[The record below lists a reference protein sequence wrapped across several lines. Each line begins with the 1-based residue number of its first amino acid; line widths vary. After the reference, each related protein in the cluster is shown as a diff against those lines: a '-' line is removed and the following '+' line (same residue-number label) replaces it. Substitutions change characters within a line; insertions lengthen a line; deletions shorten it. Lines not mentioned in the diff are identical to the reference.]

1 MSTLDRLNLRPQ
13 EKRLVIGVG
22 IFVFI
27 LLNYFLV
34 WPRFDDLNTHKSAM
48 VRSRKKLAE
57 YKAEVDKMPEHK
69 AKLAKLEE
77 GNPMV
82 ESAEQALLLIRRV
95 QDQAARSG
103 VTLAS
108 QRPVPRVNIKTN
120 DFFEEEGLAISFT
133 SGDKELVDFL
143 VTLGGDNSMI
153 RVRDMDL
160 KPDPS
165 RSQLVCNLTLFA
177 SYPKASSRST
187 PPPAKT
193 TTPSPTVVP
202 PPPKPAAK
210 PAAK

>member
-22 IFVFI
+22 IFVFV

-57 YKAEVDKMPEHK
+57 YKAEVDKMP
-69 AKLAKLEE
+69 AYQLQLAKLEE
-77 GNPMV
+77 GNPLV

-95 QDQAARSG
+95 QEQAARSG

-120 DFFEEEGLAISFT
+120 AFFEEEGLAISFT
-133 SGDKELVDFL
+133 AGDKELVDFL

-177 SYPKASSRST
+177 SYPKASARST
-187 PPPAKT
+187 PPPAK
-193 TTPSPTVVP
+193 VNAP
-202 PPPKPAAK
+202 PPTKPAAPPAK

>member
-22 IFVFI
+22 IFVFV

-57 YKAEVDKMPEHK
+57 YKAEVDKMP
-69 AKLAKLEE
+69 AYQLQLAKLEE
-77 GNPMV
+77 GNPLV

-95 QDQAARSG
+95 QEQAARSG

-120 DFFEEEGLAISFT
+120 AFFEEEGLAISFT
-133 SGDKELVDFL
+133 AGDKELVDFL

-177 SYPKASSRST
+177 SYPKASARST
-187 PPPAKT
+187 PPPAK
-193 TTPSPTVVP
+193 VNAP
-202 PPPKPAAK
+202 PPAK
-210 PAAK
+210 PAAPPAKPAAR

>member
-1 MSTLDRLNLRPQ
+1 MSSTLDRLNLRPQ

-22 IFVFI
+22 IFVF
-27 LLNYFLV
+27 LLINYFLV
-34 WPRFDDLNTHKSAM
+34 WPRFEDLHTHKQAM
-48 VRSRKKLAE
+48 ERSKRKLRE
-57 YKAEVDKMPEHK
+57 YRAEVDKVPEYK
-69 AKLAKLEE
+69 LKLAKLEE

-82 ESAEQALLLIRRV
+82 ESAEQAILLIRRV
-95 QDQAARSG
+95 QEQASRSG

-108 QRPVPRVNIKTN
+108 QRPVPKMNIKTN

-177 SYPKASSRST
+177 SYPKSATR
-187 PPPAKT
+187 PAT
-193 TTPSPTVVP
+193 AT
-202 PPPKPAAK
+202 KPAAG
-210 PAAK
+210 AAPK

>member
-22 IFVFI
+22 IFVFV

-57 YKAEVDKMPEHK
+57 YKAEVDKMP
-69 AKLAKLEE
+69 AYQLQLAKLEE
-77 GNPMV
+77 GNPLV

-95 QDQAARSG
+95 QEQAARSG

-120 DFFEEEGLAISFT
+120 AFFEEEGLAISFT
-133 SGDKELVDFL
+133 AGDKELVDFL

-177 SYPKASSRST
+177 SYPKASARST
-187 PPPAKT
+187 PPPAK
-193 TTPSPTVVP
+193 VNAP
-202 PPPKPAAK
+202 PPTKPAAPPAK
-210 PAAK
+210 PAAR